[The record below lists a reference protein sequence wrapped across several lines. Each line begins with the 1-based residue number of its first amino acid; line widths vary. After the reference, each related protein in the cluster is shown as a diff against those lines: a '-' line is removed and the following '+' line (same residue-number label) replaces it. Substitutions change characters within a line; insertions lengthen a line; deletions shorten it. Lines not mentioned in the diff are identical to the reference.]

1 MHLFDFILLAEAATG
16 GGTGAPPPQPGGLDS
31 LLITFVPLM
40 IIFYLFFIRPE
51 NKRRKAK
58 EELLGAI
65 KPKDKVVTVGG
76 LHGSVV
82 EVDGDEVVL
91 LVDQKKDVKLRF
103 RRSAIDTIETP
114 EEKK

>member
-1 MHLFDFILLAEAATG
+1 LFDFILLAEAATG
-16 GGTGAPPPQPGGLDS
+16 GGGAGTPPPQPGGLDS

-51 NKRRKAK
+51 NKRRKQK
-58 EELLGAI
+58 EELLAAI

-82 EVDGDEVVL
+82 EVEGDEVVL
-91 LVDQKKDVKLRF
+91 LVDPKKDVKLRF